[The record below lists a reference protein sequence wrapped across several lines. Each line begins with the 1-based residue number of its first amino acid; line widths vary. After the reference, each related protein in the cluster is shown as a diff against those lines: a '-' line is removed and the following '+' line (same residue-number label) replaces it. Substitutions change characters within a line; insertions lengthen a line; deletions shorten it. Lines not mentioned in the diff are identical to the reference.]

1 MRYWDLPPEDIKY
14 CILTHPHFDHAG
26 GGHLLKNQGV
36 KFIAIRET
44 ADAVAAGDERC
55 CGYLYHKTFN
65 PFHVDRSVTD
75 GKK

>member
-36 KFIAIRET
+36 KVIAIRET
-44 ADAVAAGDERC
+44 ADAVAAGDERW
-55 CGYLYHKTFN
+55 
-65 PFHVDRSVTD
+65 
-75 GKK
+75 